1 MTRTWALKSGTGSG
15 ASFSR
20 RVPCAC
26 ASGSARVTAHQ
37 VLVARFS
44 FALPIQ
50 QGEYSVTVGFA
61 NGGVGEAD
69 YAESLL
75 FLHGVKTFHVYK
87 NRQGIIW
94 SGVVNLFP
102 RAAYAKEDTGRY
114 LMEAMPEEQAA
125 KVEWRLADCPAQTV
139 AGKEFTVGVRLA
151 NRSALMINS
160 YPPHPVSLSYH
171 WKDAQ
176 TRQTLVQDGIRSP
189 FATAVTPGADQ
200 TYEATVLAP
209 EQAGDYLLEMTLIQ
223 ENVRWFEEVRADLL
237 LGQRIRAVRAN
248 QDN

>member
-1 MTRTWALKSGTGSG
+1 MTRTWASKSVIGSG
-15 ASFSR
+15 ASCFETSSLCMR
-20 RVPCAC
+20 ERIGPVA
-26 ASGSARVTAHQ
+26 AHQ

-102 RAAYAKEDTGRY
+102 RAAFHEGGHGTLPDGSHARGTGGEGR
-114 LMEAMPEEQAA
+114 
-125 KVEWRLADCPAQTV
+125 V
-139 AGKEFTVGVRLA
+139 A
-151 NRSALMINS
+151 NRR
-160 YPPHPVSLSYH
+160 LSRANGGGQGVYRRRTPGRT
-171 WKDAQ
+171 APIMRSIP
-176 TRQTLVQDGIRSP
+176 TRRIRS
-189 FATAVTPGADQ
+189 A
-200 TYEATVLAP
+200 
-209 EQAGDYLLEMTLIQ
+209 
-223 ENVRWFEEVRADLL
+223 
-237 LGQRIRAVRAN
+237 
-248 QDN
+248 